1 MSFQKYIFSLLK
13 SRWWMFS
20 LILYQHRETAVA
32 TKTNNRKHIIVNQLI
47 NRLRTLWMFFFVKLK
62 RNTKLESWCSVREY
76 AEPYSFILSLKNQ
89 QISFGKKW
97 TLGRWQILGDGKW
110 TFKEVLSVS
119 VVLTNRKIVS
129 TLTVY
134 SLPFPFF
141 LITIWLG
148 FFLGQN
154 NNWLFCEYLLSS
166 SSSLLANV
174 SVLSK
179 LVKFLHHI
187 NPTRQYPACVLST
200 HIENATFA
208 GKPARSY
215 IFFIYLFLSF
225 ILRQDGTKL
234 IQNWVPT
241 LSKMSTCVS
250 LSLLANFFTHINLP
264 SPCLCQNI

>member
-1 MSFQKYIFSLLK
+1 
-13 SRWWMFS
+13 
-20 LILYQHRETAVA
+20 
-32 TKTNNRKHIIVNQLI
+32 
-47 NRLRTLWMFFFVKLK
+47 MFFFVKLK
-62 RNTKLESWCSVREY
+62 RNTKLESWCSVGEY

-154 NNWLFCEYLLSS
+154 NKWLFCEYLLSS

>member
-1 MSFQKYIFSLLK
+1 MESGHSKRSL
-13 SRWWMFS
+13 
-20 LILYQHRETAVA
+20 
-32 TKTNNRKHIIVNQLI
+32 
-47 NRLRTLWMFFFVKLK
+47 
-62 RNTKLESWCSVREY
+62 
-76 AEPYSFILSLKNQ
+76 P
-89 QISFGKKW
+89 
-97 TLGRWQILGDGKW
+97 
-110 TFKEVLSVS
+110 VS
-119 VVLTNRKIVS
+119 VVFTNREIVS
-129 TLTVY
+129 TSTVY

-141 LITIWLG
+141 LITKYSFLNNLVRL
-148 FFLGQN
+148 FLGQN